1 MFNTSHVVSPVKQ
14 PLSNAAQSPYR
25 KALWQC
31 QLAVPPMH
39 RAAVKMALSRMEMGT
54 DEAEAYQWAANIMVQ
69 KAKSGAAAAK
79 AFAAVLAQHG
89 IATR

>member
-1 MFNTSHVVSPVKQ
+1 MYTSHIISPVKQ

-25 KALWQC
+25 KVLWQC

-39 RAAVKMALSRMEMGT
+39 RAAVKMALSRMEMGF
-54 DEAEAYQWAANIMVQ
+54 DEAECYALAAKVMVQ
-69 KAKSGAAAAK
+69 KAASGAAAAK

>member
-1 MFNTSHVVSPVKQ
+1 MNPYTKILF
-14 PLSNAAQSPYR
+14 AA
-25 KALWQC
+25 
-31 QLAVPPMH
+31 QLAVPPMY
-39 RAAVKMALSRMEMGT
+39 RAAVKMALTHMAQGE
-54 DEAEAYQWAANIMVQ
+54 DEATAYALAARVMVQ